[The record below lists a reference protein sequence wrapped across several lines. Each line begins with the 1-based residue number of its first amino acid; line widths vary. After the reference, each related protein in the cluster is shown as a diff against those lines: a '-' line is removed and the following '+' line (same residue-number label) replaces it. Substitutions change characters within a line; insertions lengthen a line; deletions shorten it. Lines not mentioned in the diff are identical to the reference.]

1 MTYFTLDP
9 HTLIFITFA
18 QRDFRGFFILVMCV
32 SFFTYIF
39 FVLIFMS
46 KLSRSQESSTYN
58 KQLISQLTVV
68 STGPKG

>member
-1 MTYFTLDP
+1 
-9 HTLIFITFA
+9 
-18 QRDFRGFFILVMCV
+18 
-32 SFFTYIF
+32 
-39 FVLIFMS
+39 MS